1 MTCLKRCAL
10 GAIVV
15 LAAVAAAA
23 ALAARSAPGWLGAS
37 DAPAKADAIIV
48 LGSEVTR
55 AITGA
60 SLYRQGF
67 AGVVYLAVPWRES
80 RYAALEGESVR
91 WPWFEEVART
101 LLRNRGV
108 PDGAI
113 RLLGK
118 DLVSTVAEAREAA
131 RALGPEAGTLLV
143 VTSWYHVRR
152 ARAIFSAHLPQ
163 ARILVIASAAE
174 PAPERWWA
182 NQESARNVLLEF
194 GKFLFYELG
203 FSFA

>member
-10 GAIVV
+10 GALVV
-15 LAAVAAAA
+15 LAAVAGAS
-23 ALAARSAPGWLGAS
+23 ALAARYAADWLGAS
-37 DAPAKADAIIV
+37 DAPVKADAIIV

-55 AITGA
+55 AKTGA
-60 SLYRQGF
+60 SLYRQGL
-67 AGVVYLAVPWRES
+67 ARVVYLTVPWREP
-80 RYAALEGESVR
+80 RYAALEDEKIR

-108 PDGAI
+108 PDSAI

-131 RALGPEAGTLLV
+131 RALGPQAGTLLI

-152 ARAIFSAHLPQ
+152 TRAIFSHHLPE
-163 ARILVIASAAE
+163 ARILVVASHDE

-182 NQESARNVLLEF
+182 DQEAARNVLLEF
-194 GKFLFYELG
+194 AKLVFYRLG